1 MLWESWLLSQ
11 LMVSELVCC
20 FVSLKLYFDFNIFR
34 TRHVQMVL
42 VFPYIFLLIKPCL
55 VSGIYGIVGA
65 NSSHAKVVMTMLHS
79 NPIIIIVESSSV
91 ILCKVKPF
99 SAIIQ
104 FLSLW
109 QKVILANSVTL
120 VLHCGGCK
128 LLVSLGSA
136 I

>member
-1 MLWESWLLSQ
+1 
-11 LMVSELVCC
+11 MVSELVCC

-104 FLSLW
+104 FLSL
-109 QKVILANSVTL
+109 
-120 VLHCGGCK
+120 
-128 LLVSLGSA
+128 
-136 I
+136 